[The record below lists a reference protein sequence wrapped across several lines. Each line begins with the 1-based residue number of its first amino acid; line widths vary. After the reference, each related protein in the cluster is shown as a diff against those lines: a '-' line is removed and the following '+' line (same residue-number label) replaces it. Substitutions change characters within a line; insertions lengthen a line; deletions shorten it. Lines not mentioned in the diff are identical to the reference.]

1 MKTCAVY
8 HNTQLIADQ
17 VAIADSFFTRFRGLM
32 LRKSLA
38 PGEGLFLKNCSAIHC
53 CFMRFPIDVVYLD
66 DSMKVVGIETVKPW
80 HLGSIFPG
88 AKHVLELESGCAREL
103 APGIQLELEG
113 VQQIMSDNLV
123 KDLREKTEEADLD
136 SILKV
141 SIGGYNRKLVREY
154 IAMMRQQQYDMQQS
168 FAEELQMAQNE
179 RELLVEE
186 AAKANERAA
195 TAEEAM
201 ANAQPLLDKAADLE
215 KDLNEAV
222 ARIQADEALM
232 AKKADDLE
240 MLKLECEELR
250 ENLEKK
256 EIEAIALKRE
266 VASYASRVYEAVP
279 VVPEVVPSPDVTELQ
294 ETIDRLQVQLS
305 IITRERDDT
314 EKRMQNVI
322 ENEKRLFKA
331 LSDCRTE
338 MENRRDQ
345 NLCLEAENKA
355 LTQRLTDQMVQNI
368 SLDREITQMRTMNDT
383 LKAKV
388 DAARAESAQALDGG
402 KLLLWDSEN

>member
-1 MKTCAVY
+1 MKTCAIY
-8 HNTQLIADQ
+8 QSAHLIADQ
-17 VAIADSFFTRFRGLM
+17 VATADTFFTRFKGLM
-32 LRKSLA
+32 LRKALA
-38 PGEGLFLKNCSAIHC
+38 PGEGLLLKNCSAIHC

-66 DSMKVVGIETVKPW
+66 DDMTVVGIETVNPW
-80 HLGSIFPG
+80 RLGSIFPG
-88 AKHVLELESGCAREL
+88 AKHVLELGAGCAGEL
-103 APGIQLELEG
+103 APGM
-113 VQQIMSDNLV
+113 QIEWKEVHQPMSDNLV

-141 SIGGYNRKLVREY
+141 SLGGYNRKLVREY

-168 FAEELQMAQNE
+168 FAEELQLAQTE
-179 RELLVEE
+179 REALAAE
-186 AAKANERAA
+186 ATAANERAA
-195 TAEEAM
+195 AAEEAM
-201 ANAQPLLDKAADLE
+201 SQAQPLLDKATDLE

-222 ARIQADEALM
+222 ARIQEDEALM
-232 AKKADDLE
+232 AKNADEAE
-240 MLKLECEELR
+240 MLKMECEELR

-256 EIEAIALKRE
+256 EIEVIALKRE
-266 VASYASRVYEAVP
+266 VASYASRVYEAIP
-279 VVPEVVPSPDVTELQ
+279 VVPEVVPSPDVSELQ

-331 LSDCRTE
+331 LTDCRTE

-355 LTQRLTDQMVQNI
+355 LSQRLTDQMMQNI
-368 SLDREITQMRTMNDT
+368 SLDREITQMRTMNET

-388 DAARAESAQALDGG
+388 DAARAEAQPLDGG